1 MANKKRLIDVNKVID
16 QMQKCIDEPTYERDS
31 IASYTFGAIIECLK
45 QEPPVDAVELPK
57 GKPGDYLEWDNGTGF
72 KQIYCIYAVMICE
85 DCVRYDLEK
94 FSPEVNHKN
103 IVRIMSKE
111 QAVKEYRDRCT
122 RERTEEEPTF
132 TAVKG
137 ESKGE

>member
-1 MANKKRLIDVNKVID
+1 MVNEKRLIDADALIAEYDRVHIGEVGKARKLMED
-16 QMQKCIDEPTYERDS
+16 APT
-31 IASYTFGAIIECLK
+31 
-45 QEPPVDAVELPK
+45 VDAVELPK

-94 FSPEVNHKN
+94 FTPEVNHQN

-111 QAVKEYRDRCT
+111 QAVKEYRDRCA

-132 TAVKG
+132 TACGADMRERKDNDL
-137 ESKGE
+137 

>member
-1 MANKKRLIDVNKVID
+1 MANEKRLIDANKAKKDFNLYFGGVSHAVIAN
-16 QMQKCIDEPTYERDS
+16 KILDEQPT
-31 IASYTFGAIIECLK
+31 
-45 QEPPVDAVELPK
+45 VDAVELPK

-72 KQIYCIYAVMICE
+72 KKIYCIYAVMICE

-94 FSPEVNHKN
+94 FAPEVNHKN

-111 QAVKEYRDRCT
+111 QAVKEYRDRCA

-132 TAVKG
+132 TDVKG

>member
-1 MANKKRLIDVNKVID
+1 LIDANKLEKSIQLSIESWCRDFNINAPVIVRTYKDVLSRIGYA
-16 QMQKCIDEPTYERDS
+16 PT
-31 IASYTFGAIIECLK
+31 
-45 QEPPVDAVELPK
+45 VDAVELPK

-72 KQIYCIYAVMICE
+72 KQIYCISAVMICE

-94 FSPEVNHKN
+94 FTPEVNHKN
-103 IVRIMSKE
+103 IVRIMSRE

-137 ESKGE
+137 ERKDNDL

>member
-1 MANKKRLIDVNKVID
+1 LIDANALKLEAFPERYTGKGIVYVEDID
-16 QMQKCIDEPTYERDS
+16 KAPT
-31 IASYTFGAIIECLK
+31 
-45 QEPPVDAVELPK
+45 VDAVELPK
-57 GKPGDYLEWDNGTGF
+57 GKPGGYLEWDNGTGF
-72 KQIYCIYAVMICE
+72 KKIYYIYAVMICK

-94 FSPEVNHKN
+94 FTPEVNRKN
-103 IVRIMSKE
+103 IVRIMSRE

-137 ESKGE
+137 ERKDNDL

>member
-1 MANKKRLIDVNKVID
+1 LIDANALKLEAFPERYTGKGIVYVEDID
-16 QMQKCIDEPTYERDS
+16 KAPT
-31 IASYTFGAIIECLK
+31 
-45 QEPPVDAVELPK
+45 VDAVELPK

-72 KQIYCIYAVMICE
+72 KKIYCIYAVMICE

-94 FSPEVNHKN
+94 FTPEVNHKN
-103 IVRIMSKE
+103 IVRIMSRE

-137 ESKGE
+137 ERKDNDL

>member
-1 MANKKRLIDVNKVID
+1 LIDANALELEAFPERYTGKGIVYVEDID
-16 QMQKCIDEPTYERDS
+16 KAPT
-31 IASYTFGAIIECLK
+31 
-45 QEPPVDAVELPK
+45 VDAVELPK

-72 KQIYCIYAVMICE
+72 KKIYCIYAVMICE

-94 FSPEVNHKN
+94 FTPEVNHKN
-103 IVRIMSKE
+103 IVRIMSRE

-137 ESKGE
+137 ERKDNDL